1 MTQSPRRSKATPR
14 KLPRGLAHVAAA
26 RAPSL
31 DEIAA
36 LQASSLGYLLIRV
49 GQLWNERAIA
59 RVNSEAG
66 APVLRDAHTRLF
78 PHLLGEDGARIVDL
92 AAHLAVTKQAIA
104 PLVQEL
110 ADLGFVRVDIDDDDA
125 RARRVHLTRTG
136 RAAMAHGTGVLIA
149 IEDEVRPALGTKEL
163 RALHRQLT
171 ALVAALTAAP
181 DAPPARAVASSPTRA
196 PRRAP
201 RS

>member
-1 MTQSPRRSKATPR
+1 MTQRSKVTPR
-14 KLPRGLAHVAAA
+14 QLPRGLAHVAAA

-31 DEIAA
+31 DELAA
-36 LQASSLGYLLIRV
+36 LQASSLGYQLIRA

-78 PHLLGEDGARIVDL
+78 PHLLGHDGVRIVDL
-92 AAHLAVTKQAIA
+92 AARLAVTKQAIA

-110 ADLGFVRVDIDDDDA
+110 AELGFVRVDVDQDDA
-125 RARRVHLTRTG
+125 RAKRVHLTRTG

-149 IEDEVRPALGTKEL
+149 IEDDVRPALGARDL

-171 ALVAALTAAP
+171 AVVAALTAAP
-181 DAPPARAVASSPTRA
+181 EAPPAPVVASSRPA
-196 PRRAP
+196 RRAP
-201 RS
+201 QTRLPRP